1 MKKLDINKLY
11 KFNEVSV
18 LVAGD
23 LMLDDYISGNVQR
36 ISPEAPVP
44 ILNVNSEKR
53 KLGGAGNVVNN
64 LTTLSANT
72 RVLSCIGQDGNGS
85 ELLEILKQKGAD
97 VRFVMQAAN
106 ISTTTKTRIVARNQQ
121 VVRLDRET
129 AGSHLTDF
137 IDYVKENIGQIFS
150 KIDVVVLSDYG
161 KGVLSDE
168 ICQLLISQAKKNSIP
183 VFVDPKG
190 RKWKKYTGASI
201 CTPNLSE
208 LSDMCDMRLEQY
220 MEDEIYNQALRLC
233 KEHNLEYLLVTRSE
247 MGMSLICKTGEKIDF
262 PAVKKEVVDVS
273 GAGDTVIS
281 VMSLGVAVGLTLNE
295 CCRLA
300 NLAASVVVSKFGTAT
315 VSLSELIGSQL
326 FAVGQ
331 KIIAYDEVAYLSNY
345 LHESGKTIVFTN
357 GCFDIL
363 HAGHVYSLEKAR
375 SFGDVLIVGL
385 NSDASVRRL
394 KGDLRPIVSE
404 NERAYMLQ
412 SLAVV
417 DYVVIFDDDTP
428 EKLIEQIIPNVL
440 VKGKDYENKEVLGQK
455 VVKSNGGRV
464 ELVDLKQGLSTTAV
478 IEKICNVYGK
488 Y

>member
-190 RKWKKYTGASI
+190 RKWKKYTG
-201 CTPNLSE
+201 
-208 LSDMCDMRLEQY
+208 RF
-220 MEDEIYNQALRLC
+220 MERI
-233 KEHNLEYLLVTRSE
+233 
-247 MGMSLICKTGEKIDF
+247 
-262 PAVKKEVVDVS
+262 KK
-273 GAGDTVIS
+273 
-281 VMSLGVAVGLTLNE
+281 
-295 CCRLA
+295 
-300 NLAASVVVSKFGTAT
+300 
-315 VSLSELIGSQL
+315 
-326 FAVGQ
+326 
-331 KIIAYDEVAYLSNY
+331 
-345 LHESGKTIVFTN
+345 
-357 GCFDIL
+357 
-363 HAGHVYSLEKAR
+363 
-375 SFGDVLIVGL
+375 
-385 NSDASVRRL
+385 
-394 KGDLRPIVSE
+394 
-404 NERAYMLQ
+404 
-412 SLAVV
+412 
-417 DYVVIFDDDTP
+417 
-428 EKLIEQIIPNVL
+428 
-440 VKGKDYENKEVLGQK
+440 
-455 VVKSNGGRV
+455 
-464 ELVDLKQGLSTTAV
+464 
-478 IEKICNVYGK
+478 
-488 Y
+488 